1 MPFGTE
7 VALTPGLT
15 AFERL
20 YIQLLGVP
28 ILGLRVRARTLL
40 RLLDDVGTPQRI
52 VDAGSGR
59 GMMVLACARRFPEAT
74 VMGVDLLASQN
85 TLNNRIVQQLGL
97 SERVSFETWDVFR
110 LPELGT
116 FDLIISSDSL
126 EHLEDDLSGVTMF
139 HQALNP
145 GGHLLVHVPHL
156 TRNLFGWH
164 RQNWMDIEGHV
175 RPGYTREGLMTLLQ
189 QGGLRVKQCVYN
201 YNSLETLANDISKL
215 ITGARERNKGLYAIM
230 FPWLM
235 LLASLGSLYQPN
247 HDGSGL
253 VALAMREA

>member
-1 MPFGTE
+1 MPFGIE

-20 YIQLLGVP
+20 YIKLLGVP
-28 ILGLRVRARTLL
+28 ILGLRIRARTILH
-40 RLLDDVGTPQRI
+40 LLDDVGTPQRI

-59 GMMVLACARRFPEAT
+59 GMMVLACARRFPKAT

-85 TLNNRIVQQLGL
+85 TLNNHIVQQLGL
-97 SERVSFETWDVFR
+97 SERVCFETWDVLR

-126 EHLEDDLSGVTMF
+126 EHLEDDLGGVTMF
-139 HQALNP
+139 RQALNP
-145 GGHLLVHVPHL
+145 GGYLLVHVPHL

-235 LLASLGSLYQPN
+235 LLASLGSLYQPK

>member
-1 MPFGTE
+1 MPFGVE
-7 VALTPGLT
+7 IALTPGLR

-20 YIQLLGVP
+20 YIKLLGVP
-28 ILGLRVRARTLL
+28 ILGLRIRARTIL
-40 RLLDDVGTPQRI
+40 RLLDDVGQPQRI

-59 GMMVLACARRFPEAT
+59 GVMVIACARRFAEAT
-74 VMGVDLLASQN
+74 VLGVDLLAPQN
-85 TLNNRIVQQLGL
+85 AINNRIVQHLGL
-97 SERVSFETWDVFR
+97 SDRVSFATWDVLR

-116 FDLIISSDSL
+116 FDLIISSDTL

-139 HQALNP
+139 RQALNP

-175 RPGYTREGLMTLLQ
+175 RPGYTREGLTALLQ
-189 QGGLRVKQCVYN
+189 RGGLRVQQCVYN
-201 YNSLETLANDISKL
+201 YNSLETLANDLSKL
-215 ITGARERNKGLYAIM
+215 ITGARERRKGLYALA

-235 LLASLGSLYQPN
+235 LLAGAGALYQPKR
-247 HDGSGL
+247 DGSGL
-253 VALAMREA
+253 VALAVRED

>member
-1 MPFGTE
+1 MPFGAE
-7 VALTPGLT
+7 VALTPGL
-15 AFERL
+15 AASERL
-20 YIQLLGVP
+20 YIKLFGVP
-28 ILGLRVRARTLL
+28 ILGLRIRARSIL
-40 RLLDDVGTPQRI
+40 RLLDEVGTPRRI

-59 GMMVLACARRFPEAT
+59 GLMVLACARHFPKAT

-85 TLNNRIVQQLGL
+85 AINNRIVQQLGM

-126 EHLEDDLSGVTMF
+126 EHLEDDLSGVMMF
-139 HQALNP
+139 RQALNP
-145 GGHLLVHVPHL
+145 GGNLLVHVPHV

-175 RPGYTREGLMTLLQ
+175 RPGYTRAGLTTLLQ
-189 QGGLRVKQCVYN
+189 QGGLRVKRCEYT
-201 YNSLETLANDISKL
+201 YNSFETLANDISKL
-215 ITGARERNKGLYAIM
+215 ITGARERNKSVYAIM

-235 LLASLGSLYQPN
+235 LVARLGSLNQTIA
-247 HDGSGL
+247 DGSGL
-253 VALAMREA
+253 VALAVREA